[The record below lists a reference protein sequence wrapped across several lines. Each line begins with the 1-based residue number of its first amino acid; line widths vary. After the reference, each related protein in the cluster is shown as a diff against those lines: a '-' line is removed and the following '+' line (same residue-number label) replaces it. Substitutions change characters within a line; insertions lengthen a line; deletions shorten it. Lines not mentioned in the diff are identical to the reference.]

1 MKNWPAIAHAMNL
14 DIPNE
19 HLIRISTSLDGLE
32 LAFAPLRAG
41 ISAGTDPASIFR
53 AAGEDAE

>member
-19 HLIRISTSLDGLE
+19 QLVRIATSLDGLE
-32 LAFAPLRAG
+32 IAFAPLRTG
-41 ISAGTDPASIFR
+41 ISAATDPASIFR
-53 AAGEDAE
+53 AAVEEAE

>member
-19 HLIRISTSLDGLE
+19 QLARIATPLDGLE
-32 LAFAPLRAG
+32 TAFAPLRGG
-41 ISAGTDPASIFR
+41 IASGTDPASIFR
-53 AAGEDAE
+53 AAVEEAE